1 MIQNPNKILK
11 IRIKKCKILKI
22 RIKKCTNKIAKPYS
36 TENK

>member
-1 MIQNPNKILK
+1 MIQNSN
-11 IRIKKCKILKI
+11 KILKI